1 MLCAFI
7 LSVSSSALQML
18 ESHTVAG
25 LPLLLKRDDLGA
37 APAGNKRRKLHH
49 WLSWPSA
56 QLAAR
61 SRIVSIG
68 GNQSNAML
76 AIAQMSARS
85 GIRFDYVTR
94 TLPRA
99 LRSRPAGN
107 IAAAIALGMRLHEFD
122 APSYSRARASIA
134 RRAAAPR
141 DRGAVFIAQGAAQC
155 EAADG
160 FGALAAELRDDAASL
175 GVPMRELIALV
186 PCGTGASALFLSQS
200 GVRVLA
206 VPCVGGAEYLAE
218 QMRAQLGDAREG
230 ATASLPPMLDDGG
243 AIPFAKPHADMLRVW
258 GEWTAAT
265 GGVAFDLIYAARA
278 FLALEG
284 ARRRIALG
292 GAREGSA
299 ADDAVLELE
308 RGEARLLF
316 VHNGGTAGNKTM
328 LERYA
333 AAGFCCY

>member
-1 MLCAFI
+1 MIETYA
-7 LSVSSSALQML
+7 
-18 ESHTVAG
+18 VAG
-25 LPLLLKRDDLGA
+25 LPLLLKRDDVGA
-37 APAGNKRRKLHH
+37 VPAGNKRRKLHH
-49 WLSWPSA
+49 WLSWPPA

-76 AIAQMSARS
+76 AIAQLAART
-85 GIRFDYVTR
+85 GTRFDYVTR

-99 LRSRPAGN
+99 LRARPAGN

-122 APSYSRARASIA
+122 APSYSRAHASIA
-134 RRAAAPR
+134 RHASSPGK
-141 DRGAVFIAQGAAQC
+141 RGPLFIAQGAMQR

-160 FGALAAELRDDAASL
+160 FNALAVELRDDAASL
-175 GVPMRELIALV
+175 GVPTRKLIALV

-206 VPCVGGAEYLAE
+206 VPCVGGVDYLAE
-218 QMRAQLGDAREG
+218 QMRAQLGGARNG

-243 AIPFAKPHADMLRVW
+243 AIQFAKPRAEMLRVW
-258 GEWTAAT
+258 REWTAAT
-265 GGVAFDLIYAARA
+265 GGVAFDLIYAPRA

-292 GAREGSA
+292 GAREGNA
-299 ADDAVLELE
+299 ADDAVVELE

-316 VHNGGTAGNKTM
+316 VHNGGTAGNTTM
-328 LERYA
+328 LERYD
-333 AAGFCCY
+333 AAGLLV